1 MAEGE
6 RHSPPDSSEDSPP
19 ATQNFIIPKKEIH
32 TVPDMGK
39 WKRSQAYAD
48 YIGFILTLNEGV
60 KGKKLTFEYTV
71 SEAIE
76 KLVALLNTLDRW
88 IDETPPVD
96 QPSRFGNK
104 AYRTWY
110 AKLDEEAENLVATV
124 VPTHLAAAVP
134 EVAVYL
140 KEAVGNSTRID
151 YGTGHEAAFAAF
163 LCCLCKIGVL
173 RVDDQIA
180 IVFKVFNRYL
190 EVMRK
195 LQKTYRMEPAGS
207 QGVWGL
213 DDFQFLPFIWGSSQL
228 IDHPYLE
235 PRHFVDEKAVN
246 ENHKDYMFLECIL
259 FITEMKT
266 GPFAEHSNQL
276 WNISAVPSW
285 SKVNQGLIRMYK
297 AEAGGLRYHPED
309 AHLLTLGHPS
319 SMEGWRGRF
328 SGLASTPRILS
339 DRVPGEVPGDPALQV
354 WEPAAH
360 PSCHVVL
367 GGAEQP
373 EPSRL
378 LLCLPPPPQLRPPP
392 HPFPLFFLFDERL
405 FTGMSGERE
414 VEGGS

>member
-1 MAEGE
+1 MAESEQRAGTSE
-6 RHSPPDSSEDSPP
+6 EMAPPIQ
-19 ATQNFIIPKKEIH
+19 QNFMIPKKEINI
-32 TVPDMGK
+32 VSDMGK

-48 YIGFILTLNEGV
+48 YMGFILTLNEGV
-60 KGKKLTFEYTV
+60 RGKKLTCDYKV
-71 SEAIE
+71 SEPIE

-104 AYRTWY
+104 AFRTWY
-110 AKLDEEAENLVATV
+110 AKLDQEAENLVAAV
-124 VPTHLAAAVP
+124 IPKHLANAAP

-173 RVDDQIA
+173 RVDDQMA

-228 IDHPYLE
+228 IDHPNLE
-235 PRHFVDEKAVN
+235 PRHFVDEKVVN
-246 ENHKDYMFLECIL
+246 ENHKDFMFLECIL

-297 AEAGGLRYHPED
+297 AE
-309 AHLLTLGHPS
+309 LTLNLRKQDRNCHTWAS
-319 SMEGWRGRF
+319 SRTRPRGGISCWGG
-328 SGLASTPRILS
+328 SGCAKH
-339 DRVPGEVPGDPALQV
+339 D
-354 WEPAAH
+354 
-360 PSCHVVL
+360 
-367 GGAEQP
+367 GGAGVAQ
-373 EPSRL
+373 
-378 LLCLPPPPQLRPPP
+378 LPTARGATSPQVGL
-392 HPFPLFFLFDERL
+392 DA
-405 FTGMSGERE
+405 
-414 VEGGS
+414 